1 MVEHKVSLDQAV
13 VFDIELAD
21 VAVKNDLIPLTSR
34 DLALAS
40 QALVWIGLIDFRD
53 LR

>member
-1 MVEHKVSLDQAV
+1 M

-21 VAVKNDLIPLTSR
+21 MAVKKDLISLTSH